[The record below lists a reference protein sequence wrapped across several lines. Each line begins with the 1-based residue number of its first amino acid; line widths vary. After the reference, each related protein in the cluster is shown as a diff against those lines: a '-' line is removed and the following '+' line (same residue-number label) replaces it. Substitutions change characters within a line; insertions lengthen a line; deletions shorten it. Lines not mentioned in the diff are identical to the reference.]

1 MPAAASSG
9 GRQAARVAAG
19 ILLTR
24 VLGYVRE
31 RVFAYYF
38 GNDSIPADAFRAALR
53 IPNAL
58 RNLLGEGTLSAS
70 FIPVYAALNER
81 PDKGPARAVAGA
93 VLGLLLLAAGVL
105 AILGIALAPAITTL
119 IAKGF
124 DEPRRALTIT
134 LVRILFPMTGLM
146 VVSAWCLG
154 VLNTHRHF
162 FLPYAAP
169 ALWNVAGIVAMV
181 AAGTWFANRTLAPD
195 VQLYRLSL
203 ALAWGTVAGSVLQLA
218 VQLPACW
225 RLLGGIPLRVTL
237 APEGVRS
244 VLVAWLPLLVGA
256 GVAQLSGLIDTLLGS
271 FAGPGGVSALGYAQ
285 LIQVLPISLFG
296 VSVAAVSLPDLARD
310 AAGAGGTGGAG
321 AAAGPSPGPA
331 GSPAP
336 GAPGPNEQLR
346 LRIAVGFRRIVF
358 FVVPSSI
365 AFLALSREIVAAL
378 YQTGRF
384 TSDATTLVG
393 NVLAA
398 YGVGLVGQAT
408 VKLFASG
415 FYALRD
421 TRTPVTI
428 AAFSLLVSTGLAWL
442 FMRWL
447 GAPGIALG
455 SSIGAFVNTTLHLRD
470 LSRRIGTVLRDADW
484 RAFGITLAAGAV
496 AGALAVGAARLGA
509 GLAPVPRGALVLS
522 MFGVAY
528 GVLTLVLEH
537 PDAARTWQSLTNWR
551 AS

>member
-1 MPAAASSG
+1 MPGAIAGPGGGGGGGGG

-19 ILLTR
+19 IFLTR

-53 IPNAL
+53 IPNTI

-81 PDKGPARAVAGA
+81 ADKGAARALAGA
-93 VLGLLLLAAGVL
+93 VLGLLLLASGLL
-105 AILGIALAPAITTL
+105 ALLGIALAPAITTV

-124 DEPRRALTIT
+124 DEPRRQLTIT

-154 VLNTHRHF
+154 ILNTHRRF

-181 AAGTWFANRTLAPD
+181 AAGTWLANRALPPD
-195 VQLYRLSL
+195 VQLHRLSL
-203 ALAWGTVAGSVLQLA
+203 ALAWGTVAGSVLQIA
-218 VQLPACW
+218 VQLPTCW
-225 RLLGGIPLRVTL
+225 RLLHGIPLRCST
-237 APEGVRS
+237 APEGVRN
-244 VLVAWLPLLVGA
+244 VLVAWLPLLLGA

-271 FAGPGGVSALGYAQ
+271 FTGPGGVSALGYAQ
-285 LIQVLPISLFG
+285 LVQLLPISLFG
-296 VSVAAVSLPDLARD
+296 VSVTAVSLPELSRD
-310 AAGAGGTGGAG
+310 AVG
-321 AAAGPSPGPA
+321 AAPH
-331 GSPAP
+331 
-336 GAPGPNEQLR
+336 EQLR
-346 LRIAVGFRRIVF
+346 TRIALGFRRIAF
-358 FVVPSSI
+358 FVVPSSLACI
-365 AFLALSREIVAAL
+365 ALNREIIAAL

-384 TSDATTLVG
+384 TADATALVG

-415 FYALRD
+415 FYAMRD
-421 TRTPVTI
+421 TRTPVKI
-428 AAFSLLVSTGLAWL
+428 AASSLAVSTVLAWL
-442 FMRWL
+442 LMRWL

-455 SSIGAFVNTTLHLRD
+455 SSVGAFLNTTLHLRD
-470 LSRRIGTVLRDADW
+470 LSGRIGTVLRGADW
-484 RAFGITLAAGAV
+484 RAFGATLLGGLVAAGA
-496 AGALAVGAARLGA
+496 AVGAARLAAALG
-509 GLAPVPRGALVLS
+509 PVPRGVVVLS
-522 MFGVAY
+522 IFGVVY
-528 GVLTLVLEH
+528 GALTLALRH
-537 PDAARTWQSLTNWR
+537 PDATRTWQSLTAFR
-551 AS
+551 AN